1 MLTPVQRP
9 EHPGGGAVAPTTG
22 SHGSPQGWRAR
33 LRHAW
38 AIAREVAWGLA
49 VFDTYHEVKAEAR
62 RHQDAFD
69 LLILGEMI
77 GIPLMNTTI
86 GLRLLPYAVGSLGR
100 FKTRYLREPEV
111 LERAPHIH

>member
-1 MLTPVQRP
+1 MPRP
-9 EHPGGGAVAPTTG
+9 EPPAGVLPAGGDRRPTDRD
-22 SHGSPQGWRAR
+22 WRAR
-33 LRHAW
+33 LRRAW

-49 VFDTYHEVKAEAR
+49 VFDTYHEVKTEAQ

-86 GLRLLPYAVGSLGR
+86 GLRLLPYAVGGLEH
-100 FKTRYLREPEV
+100 FKARYLREPEV
-111 LERAPHIH
+111 LDQAPHIH

>member
-1 MLTPVQRP
+1 MR
-9 EHPGGGAVAPTTG
+9 
-22 SHGSPQGWRAR
+22 R
-33 LRHAW
+33 AW
-38 AIAREVAWGLA
+38 ATARDLAWGLA
-49 VFDTYHEVKAEAR
+49 VFDTYREVKTEAQ

-86 GLRLLPYAVGSLGR
+86 GLRLLPYAVGGLQR
-100 FKTRYLREPEV
+100 FKVRYLREPEV